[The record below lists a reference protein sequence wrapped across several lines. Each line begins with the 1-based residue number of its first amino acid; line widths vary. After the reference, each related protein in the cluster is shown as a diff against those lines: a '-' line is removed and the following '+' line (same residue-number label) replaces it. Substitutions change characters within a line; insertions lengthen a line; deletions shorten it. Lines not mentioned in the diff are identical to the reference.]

1 MHKAYI
7 AHWKKREKPDEH
19 LAYYWFDSR
28 SEKGVRS
35 KTEGQADID
44 CALFNDLQIEI
55 PSSNGGTHICRG
67 FTVEKLTSG
76 DFAIFCEAPFI
87 PEQTSVPN
95 QTPMS
100 AGKVGELPKLDV
112 S

>member
-7 AHWKKREKPDEH
+7 AHSKKREKPDEH

-55 PSSNGGTHICRG
+55 PSSND
-67 FTVEKLTSG
+67 
-76 DFAIFCEAPFI
+76 DFVA
-87 PEQTSVPN
+87 
-95 QTPMS
+95 
-100 AGKVGELPKLDV
+100 
-112 S
+112 